1 MFMVD
6 DLLFSCGNNKTT
18 ALLKSKQC
26 SGWVSEIYERNGV
39 ITFLGTNNEDDRV
52 YFSADKLF
60 LYEKKFNSKQALT
73 GLLTIGTIHE
83 LQNVKF
89 RPLILMHIYYKTFR
103 VFFFSL
109 FCLAIKDYKNHSL

>member
-1 MFMVD
+1 MVD

-83 LQNVKF
+83 L
-89 RPLILMHIYYKTFR
+89 
-103 VFFFSL
+103 
-109 FCLAIKDYKNHSL
+109 